1 MGPSQNKFE
10 AKKFF
15 FISFSELNN
24 EDTWLQQMKGQEYDQ
39 ASIFGYKREK
49 KCKAKSI
56 LMVKPE
62 GYQETKFWL

>member
-1 MGPSQNKFE
+1 
-10 AKKFF
+10 
-15 FISFSELNN
+15 
-24 EDTWLQQMKGQEYDQ
+24 MKGQEYDRLLLLKTSPGL